1 MSAAIKTS
9 LTKLDQAVNKL
20 ESVIETRM
28 KAAKDGGSQTD
39 LFGAMTSGRK
49 SNDNAAKT
57 KAMADKLDSAIS
69 KIEKILQE
77 G

>member
-20 ESVIETRM
+20 ESVIDTRM
-28 KAAKDGGSQTD
+28 KAAQDGGNQSD
-39 LFGAMTSGRK
+39 LFSAMTGGRK
-49 SNDNAAKT
+49 SNDNGAKA

>member
-1 MSAAIKTS
+1 MSAAMKTS

-20 ESVIETRM
+20 ESVIEARV
-28 KAAKDGGSQTD
+28 KAAQKGEGQTD
-39 LFGAMTSGRK
+39 LFGAMSSGRK
-49 SNDNAAKT
+49 SNDNALKT